1 MQFEKTHAVAL
12 AENRGW
18 NFHTPFFVFVWN
30 LKVGSVTDEASL
42 FWAKRGSW
50 VDSNKLNAFAAADWR
65 LV

>member
-50 VDSNKLNAFAAADWR
+50 LDSNKLN
-65 LV
+65 